1 MVISQDMVS
10 TDNVDMLLSDIQ
22 KELKAPK
29 DKFNSFGKY
38 KYRSTEGILEAV
50 KKLLPKGAYLII
62 EDSIEVYGEGVQQ
75 RFYIR
80 ANAALN
86 YNGETVSCNSYA
98 RESLDKKGM
107 DDSQI
112 TGAASSYARKYALN
126 GLFCIDD
133 SKDADDMDNREAE
146 KKSNKASSVL
156 GLTVH
161 GELLS
166 LVNSLEVPEET
177 ITKWLEKE
185 NVSSLMSMSDAVASK
200 YVKFLETKRRA

>member
-1 MVISQDMVS
+1 MVISA
-10 TDNVDMLLSDIQ
+10 DNVDMLLSDIQ

-29 DKFNSFGKY
+29 DKFNAFGKY

-62 EDSIEVYGEGVQQ
+62 KDSIEVYGEGERQ

-80 ANAALN
+80 ANAAIK
-86 YNGETVSCNSYA
+86 YNGEVVSCDSYA

-112 TGAASSYARKYALN
+112 TGTASSYARKYALN

-133 SKDADDMDNREAE
+133 SKDADEMDNRETD
-146 KKSNKASSVL
+146 KKVNKMSSVL
-156 GLTVH
+156 GVSVQSS
-161 GELLS
+161 LLG
-166 LVNSLEVPEET
+166 LINSMEVPEET
-177 ITKWLEKE
+177 VAKWLEKE
-185 NVSSLMSMSDAVASK
+185 KVSSLMSMSDVVANK
-200 YVKFLETKRRA
+200 YVKFLETKRGQ